1 MKIEDLGFI
10 GDLHTAALVD
20 HRGTM
25 VWLCLPRF
33 DSPAC
38 FASLVGDRDNGFWS
52 LAPSGPVKARRQHYR
67 PDTLVL
73 ETEFDTAGGTVRV
86 IDFMHPDGKRRDVL
100 RLVEGVRGRVKM
112 AMRLRVRFNYGEIV
126 PWVRRVP
133 EGLAMIAGS
142 DALLLR
148 SNVPTEGRNLTTCA
162 DFELRAGESRFFTL
176 SWYPSHEKPPPAL
189 AVRSRLASTEK
200 FWQRWCARCT
210 YRGPWRDPVM
220 RSLITLKALTY
231 RPTGGIMAAAT
242 TSLPEK
248 IGGSR
253 NWDYR
258 YCWLRDATFT
268 LFALRHAGYTSEA
281 GAWSGWLLRAIAGDP
296 EQIQMLYGANSGR
309 VPDEVVL
316 AHLGGY
322 AGSRPVRLGNAA
334 ARQYQFDI
342 YGELMDVLHV
352 TGQMGLRSSDDLW
365 RVQRHLVEF
374 VARHWREPDQGI
386 WEFRGPRR
394 HFTYSKVMGWVALDR
409 AIQSVERFGLDGPV
423 TRWRRLRAEIHAAVC
438 REAFNSRRGAF
449 TQYFGSKQLDAS
461 LLLMP
466 LVGFLPATDPRM
478 RRTIELIQSE
488 LMAGG
493 LVYRYNPE
501 HSRATDS
508 LPPGEGTFLP
518 CSFWLVDCLCL
529 LDRRDEARRLFEH
542 LLRLRNPL
550 GLLAEE
556 YDPSTRRLLGNF
568 PQAISHVAL
577 INSAQNLSEQ
587 VMPARERSAG
597 LQSSVSRPARRR

>member
-1 MKIEDLGFI
+1 MKIDDLGFI

-20 HRGTM
+20 RTGTM

-38 FASLVGDRDNGFWS
+38 FASLVGNRKNGFWT
-52 LAPSGPVKARRQHYR
+52 LAPAGAIRARRQHYR
-67 PDTLVL
+67 PDTLIL
-73 ETEFDTAGGTVRV
+73 ETEFDTATGTVRV
-86 IDFMHPDGKRRDVL
+86 IDFMHPDGRRRDVL
-100 RLVEGVRGRVKM
+100 RLVECVRGRVKM
-112 AMRLRVRFNYGEIV
+112 AMRLQTRFNYGETV
-126 PWVRRVP
+126 PWVRRIP
-133 EGLAMIAGS
+133 EGLAMVAGA
-142 DALLLR
+142 DAVLLR
-148 SNVPTEGRNLTTCA
+148 TTVPTFGRDLTTCA
-162 DFELRAGESRFFTL
+162 DFVIHAGESRSFTL
-176 SWYPSHEKPPPAL
+176 SWYPSHENPPPAL
-189 AVRSRLASTEK
+189 AVRAHLASTARR
-200 FWQRWCARCT
+200 WRRWCARCT

-248 IGGSR
+248 IGGTR

-268 LFALRHAGYTSEA
+268 LYALLHAGYTAEA
-281 GAWSGWLLRAIAGDP
+281 AAWSNWLLRAIAGDP
-296 EQIQMLYGANSGR
+296 AQIQILYDANSGR
-309 VPDEVVL
+309 VPAEVEL
-316 AHLGGY
+316 PHLRGY
-322 AGSRPVRLGNAA
+322 AGSQPVRRGNAA

-342 YGELMDVLHV
+342 YGELMDALHLSAV
-352 TGQMGLRSSDDLW
+352 MGLKSSEELW
-365 RVQRHLVEF
+365 RVQRHLVKF
-374 VARHWREPDQGI
+374 VAHHWHEPDQGI

-394 HFTYSKVMGWVALDR
+394 HFTHSKVMAWVALDR
-409 AIQSVERFGLDGPV
+409 AIQSVERFGLTGPV
-423 TRWRRLRAEIHAAVC
+423 VRWRKLRAEIHATVC
-438 REAFNSRRGAF
+438 REAYNARRGAF

-461 LLLMP
+461 LLMMP

-501 HSRATDS
+501 RARATDR

-529 LDRRDEARRLFEH
+529 LDRRAEARRLFER
-542 LLRLRNPL
+542 LLRLRSPL

-556 YDPSTRRLLGNF
+556 YDPAARRLLGNF

-577 INSAQNLSEQ
+577 INSAQNLSER

-597 LQSSVSRPARRR
+597 GQA